1 MLVEGMDDRREL
13 LDDLAQSP
21 ESDQAR
27 ETVRE
32 MRNRIAA
39 AEREAELG

>member
-1 MLVEGMDDRREL
+1 MLGEGMDDRRDL
-13 LDDLAQSP
+13 LDDLAQTP
-21 ESDQAR
+21 EVDEAR